1 MPRVCSI
8 CRHPEKP
15 AINAALIANEPYRF
29 IAERYGTSPAA
40 LTRHKAEHLPA
51 TLAKAEEAKETALA
65 DDLLGQVKQLR
76 NKAISIL
83 LKAEASGDYRTA
95 LMGIREARGC
105 LELLAEMEGELNRN
119 PTVNILIAPEW
130 LQVRTVMLQALQPY
144 PEARTAVAAAL
155 TGVEHGNG

>member
-1 MPRVCSI
+1 MPQVCSI
-8 CRHPEKP
+8 CRHAEKP
-15 AINAALIANEPYRF
+15 AINAALIANEPYRL

-51 TLAKAEEAKETALA
+51 SLAKAEEAKETALA

-83 LKAEASGDYRTA
+83 LKAEAAGDYRTA

-105 LELLAEMEGELNRN
+105 LELLAEMEGEINRN
-119 PTVNILIAPEW
+119 PVVNLYLSQEW
-130 LQVRTVMLQALQPY
+130 IEVRAVLLHALGDF
-144 PEARTAVAAAL
+144 PEARAAAAL
-155 TGVEHGNG
+155 ALRGGTSV